1 MDREMPSQG
10 PGTRGSASSVPRAGS
25 MDTGEVPPLSNTHL
39 LSPYILEAPDPAAR
53 FEEIVRVGGILFV
66 AVGVLGTLVTIWPNG
81 DLFRNAD
88 MLAALALASTIAG
101 LTILA
106 LARLITPLHLYVVYF
121 VAIGMI
127 SAATYS
133 AGFRWMGF
141 AAMIFLWQASLGFSI
156 LRTRWLVPP
165 IVVTGV
171 CFAIVL
177 GLSAPFTVSANA
189 WIFTMGTILV
199 TGVFFGLLIKDL
211 HTSAVAE
218 RMARNEAETAKR
230 ELSEIN
236 EDLEQRVKA
245 KVDEVERL
253 SDLRRLV
260 SSHIADALLGSERA
274 LDPHRQEIAV
284 FFIDLRNFTSFAMD
298 CDPEEV
304 IQVLNEFYGT
314 LGLALKK
321 ADATVG
327 SFQADGV
334 MAYFNDPVPVADPA
348 LCAVDMALDLRAPM
362 NKLVEG
368 WERRGFDLHFGIGI
382 ALGYA
387 TMGMV
392 GFDGRQDYTAIG
404 TVVNLASR
412 LCDEAG
418 GGEILIDR
426 KVRLQLPRDRTVE
439 DVGSRP
445 LKGFRDPVPV
455 FRL

>member
-1 MDREMPSQG
+1 MDLEIPSKESDALSRAPSNAHEASSGPSEMPALS
-10 PGTRGSASSVPRAGS
+10 GTQ
-25 MDTGEVPPLSNTHL
+25 L

-53 FEEIVRVGGILFV
+53 FEEVVRVGGFLFV
-66 AVGVLGTLVTIWPNG
+66 AIGILGTLVTILPN
-81 DLFRNAD
+81 DDFFRNAD
-88 MLAALALASTIAG
+88 MLAALALAATVGG
-101 LTILA
+101 LAILA
-106 LARLITPLHLYVVYF
+106 LSRFITPIHFYGIYF
-121 VAIGMI
+121 AAIGMI
-127 SAATYS
+127 SAATYF
-133 AGFRWMGF
+133 AGSRWMGYTS
-141 AAMIFLWQASLGFSI
+141 MIFLWQASLGFSSV
-156 LRTRWLVPP
+156 RKHWLIPP
-165 IVVTGV
+165 ITATGICLAV
-171 CFAIVL
+171 VL
-177 GLSAPFTVSANA
+177 GLSEPFIVTANA
-189 WIFTMGTILV
+189 WLFTMVTILV
-199 TGVFFGLLIKDL
+199 TGIFFSMLIKDV
-211 HTSAVAE
+211 HTSATAE
-218 RMARNEAETAKR
+218 RTARTEAEAAKK
-230 ELSEIN
+230 ELSAVN

-274 LDPHRQEIAV
+274 LDPHRREIAV
-284 FFIDLRNFTSFAMD
+284 FFIDLRNFTSFATD

-314 LGLALKK
+314 LGRALKD

-348 LCAVDMALDLRAPM
+348 LKAVDMALGLRGPL
-362 NKLVEG
+362 NKLVES
-368 WERRGFDLHFGIGI
+368 WERRGYDLHFGIGI

-412 LCDEAG
+412 LCDEAA
-418 GGEILIDR
+418 GGEIFIDR
-426 KVRLQLPRDRTVE
+426 KVRLRLPPDKLVEELGART
-439 DVGSRP
+439 